1 MITEPKLKE
10 ARDILAQV
18 ANGVTIV
25 VAPQSISVGT
35 PDNPAVCMKKAIT
48 VKWMQTQFGQPE
60 NRRHVHTEV
69 DWDAV
74 IASLAVDTIVLQE
87 AVLDGTKAYKSAVI
101 WHEYGHVQF
110 GASENG
116 NVYLYELQQLHANEA
131 DLGAGAVLKVV
142 QDRLPSY
149 RKAVDP
155 NIVGLSGFLHATWQI
170 TL

>member
-18 ANGVTIV
+18 AAGVTIV

-35 PDNPAVCMKKAIT
+35 ADNPAVCMKKPIT
-48 VKWMQTQFGQPE
+48 VSWMRTQFGQAE
-60 NRRHVHTEV
+60 NRRHVHAEV

-74 IASLAVDTIVLQE
+74 VESLAVDTIVLQE

-110 GASENG
+110 GPSESG
-116 NVYLYELQQLHANEA
+116 SVYLYEVEQLHAHEA
-131 DLGAGAVLKVV
+131 ALGSAAVLKVV
-142 QDRLPSY
+142 RDRLPSY
-149 RKAVDP
+149 RSAVDP
-155 NIVGLSGFLHATWQI
+155 KVADLRNFLQATWKI

>member
-35 PDNPAVCMKKAIT
+35 PDNPAVCMKKPIT
-48 VKWMQTQFGQPE
+48 VDWMKKQFGQAE

-69 DWDAV
+69 DWDTV
-74 IASLAVDTIVLQE
+74 IASLALDTIVLQE
-87 AVLDGTKAYKSAVI
+87 AVLDGTQAYKSAVI

-116 NVYLYELQQLHANEA
+116 DVYHYELQQLHANEA
-131 DLGAGAVLKVV
+131 ALGAAAVLKVV
-142 QDRLPSY
+142 QNRLSSY

-155 NIVGLSGFLHATWQI
+155 NTAGLRAILQNHWQI